1 MHTVKTADEV
11 EATKTLVMEVEVLD
25 KFSSPDLPEPANNG
39 IRVFTE
45 ANAEWV
51 VPETIAT
58 FDEMANHLW
67 KHTRTEPDQEVTG
80 CIVLRDPEKARPQL
94 ALTDPRMPTCLVT
107 EALDQQGWIAEK
119 HFVEHKA
126 LLPPGGHLPY
136 DGRSATRQKWYYHA
150 LATLPVTLPLCS
162 GTLPSAHPVHFYR
175 LLLRGEAVRPGMGA
189 KHYTQL
195 WNKNKHTKKADLV
208 PIEGVP
214 PPAPI
219 DDEEEFFEPDLDG
232 NAPKRQ
238 SRPAAPRGPRRG
250 GDRGRGSG
258 RGSGRGAD
266 PPAPIVDGPPPTLH
280 PVPAPGP
287 GGGHG
292 GDGGGEG
299 GGEGGHTDE
308 PAEEFFGGPDEP
320 ERRPRRARQGPKP
333 IESIGGVP
341 VVLDP
346 Y

>member
-1 MHTVKTADEV
+1 
-11 EATKTLVMEVEVLD
+11 
-25 KFSSPDLPEPANNG
+25 
-39 IRVFTE
+39 
-45 ANAEWV
+45 
-51 VPETIAT
+51 
-58 FDEMANHLW
+58 
-67 KHTRTEPDQEVTG
+67 
-80 CIVLRDPEKARPQL
+80 
-94 ALTDPRMPTCLVT
+94 
-107 EALDQQGWIAEK
+107 
-119 HFVEHKA
+119 
-126 LLPPGGHLPY
+126 
-136 DGRSATRQKWYYHA
+136 
-150 LATLPVTLPLCS
+150 
-162 GTLPSAHPVHFYR
+162 
-175 LLLRGEAVRPGMGA
+175 MGA

-238 SRPAAPRGPRRG
+238 SRPAVPRGPRRG

-320 ERRPRRARQGPKP
+320 ERRPRRARQGPEP
-333 IESIGGVP
+333 IESIGGAP
-341 VVLDP
+341 VVFDP
-346 Y
+346 YTTPSGVYTPNFVMYCTNIEHGDCHKRRGCTEGHERRHGVIEPLAWLRAWHEIVWPTRPGVKNHVAERVSGEAVDRWVAEHGAELRDVCMRAGR